1 LIVNRSTTRG
11 FTLPRAAALVTG
23 LGVAAGL
30 AVAAPVHAASP
41 STAASRIVAARHH
54 KEPDGRQMRHRTSP
68 RPAERHSGR

>member
-23 LGVAAGL
+23 LGIAVGL

-54 KEPDGRQMRHRTSP
+54 KKPGGRQVRHRTSP
-68 RPAERHSGR
+68 RPAEHHPGR